1 MRANIRAAGN
11 SLRAILSNAL
21 AAGQRVQ
28 AAPTLSSSC
37 ADLAYLISIRETNRG
52 GVENPAMAMVH
63 IADGFRFL
71 LLAQPLWQEFWFRVA
86 LVLMLVGAG
95 AGITWWILGSRH
107 RRAREKLHRTQ
118 RQSAIIIK
126 LSLSSGVHN
135 GDLKAV
141 LRDVTESAARVLRT
155 EYAGI
160 WLLDEAAGGLRCA
173 TEFDALAMAHNEGK
187 VLSAEQCK
195 TYLENLA
202 LHRSIVASDVLGDTR
217 LVELARTYLIS
228 RKITATLDASV
239 REGGK
244 LAGVVCHHTTRQR
257 QWQEDEI
264 AFVCAIADHVSQ
276 VLVNEKRKH
285 AEAELDRQRS
295 ELARLSR
302 VATLAALSGSLA
314 HELNQPLTSILCNAE
329 AAQEYLKADPPDLDE
344 VRSILREI
352 ADDDRRAGEVMRRL
366 RILFDNPDMRQRP
379 VDINETV
386 RDTLVLAHDDLE
398 KQKVRVE
405 TELGPNLPLVS
416 GNQVQLQQVLLNLL
430 SNACDAMANLSPSD
444 RRLTVCTEVDNGCGV
459 KISVAD
465 FGCGI
470 SQEQMQRIFQPFF
483 TTKEKG
489 MGLGL
494 AVCRSIVS
502 AHGGKLWAV
511 NEPQHGTRF
520 NILLPAATT
529 ASK

>member
-1 MRANIRAAGN
+1 
-11 SLRAILSNAL
+11 
-21 AAGQRVQ
+21 
-28 AAPTLSSSC
+28 
-37 ADLAYLISIRETNRG
+37 
-52 GVENPAMAMVH
+52 
-63 IADGFRFL
+63 
-71 LLAQPLWQEFWFRVA
+71 
-86 LVLMLVGAG
+86 
-95 AGITWWILGSRH
+95 
-107 RRAREKLHRTQ
+107 
-118 RQSAIIIK
+118 
-126 LSLSSGVHN
+126 
-135 GDLKAV
+135 
-141 LRDVTESAARVLRT
+141 
-155 EYAGI
+155 
-160 WLLDEAAGGLRCA
+160 
-173 TEFDALAMAHNEGK
+173 
-187 VLSAEQCK
+187 
-195 TYLENLA
+195 
-202 LHRSIVASDVLGDTR
+202 
-217 LVELARTYLIS
+217 
-228 RKITATLDASV
+228 
-239 REGGK
+239 
-244 LAGVVCHHTTRQR
+244 
-257 QWQEDEI
+257 
-264 AFVCAIADHVSQ
+264 
-276 VLVNEKRKH
+276 
-285 AEAELDRQRS
+285 
-295 ELARLSR
+295 
-302 VATLAALSGSLA
+302 VATLAALSGSRA

-483 TTKEKG
+483 TTKERG